1 MKPTPDKPMT
11 DASNPP
17 AANGTLRRRKAMLAV
32 TLLVSLAALA
42 YGIYYVLVL
51 SHYEITDN
59 AYVQATVVQITPQLP
74 GTVSAVLADDTDRVK
89 AGQVLVRLDPAD
101 ALVALDQAKAQLA
114 QAVREAR
121 MLYAGN
127 STLAAQITTREAEA
141 LRAKADLERSRAELD
156 RAQAD
161 LRRAQDDAARREPLL
176 ASGAVAREEYDHA
189 RSQAQSFSGQVAA
202 AQSAVQAAQ
211 SAIAAAQSG
220 VVAARAQLVT
230 NQVLTDGTPVE
241 RHPTVQRA
249 AARVHE
255 AQLAVQRAHL
265 ISPIDG
271 QVARR
276 AVQTGQ
282 RVAAGAPLM
291 SVVALE
297 QVWVDANFK
306 ESQLANLRIGQ
317 PVSLHADLYGKQV
330 EYHGKVDGL
339 GAGTGSAFALLPA
352 QNASGN
358 WIKVV
363 QRLPVRIA
371 LERAEVV
378 THPLRVG
385 LSMRVTVDVT
395 NREGALLPAAQHAP
409 AAAVAPVVPPDPARI
424 ASDELVRRIIAENM
438 GTR

>member
-1 MKPTPDKPMT
+1 
-11 DASNPP
+11 
-17 AANGTLRRRKAMLAV
+17 MLF
-32 TLLVSLAALA
+32 
-42 YGIYYVLVL
+42 
-51 SHYEITDN
+51 
-59 AYVQATVVQITPQLP
+59 
-74 GTVSAVLADDTDRVK
+74 
-89 AGQVLVRLDPAD
+89 
-101 ALVALDQAKAQLA
+101 
-114 QAVREAR
+114 
-121 MLYAGN
+121 
-127 STLAAQITTREAEA
+127 
-141 LRAKADLERSRAELD
+141 RS
-156 RAQAD
+156 
-161 LRRAQDDAARREPLL
+161 
-176 ASGAVAREEYDHA
+176 
-189 RSQAQSFSGQVAA
+189 
-202 AQSAVQAAQ
+202 
-211 SAIAAAQSG
+211 
-220 VVAARAQLVT
+220 
-230 NQVLTDGTPVE
+230 E

-339 GAGTGSAFALLPA
+339 GAGTGAAFALLPA